1 MDGGGTNEY
10 LTNPQLACLWDGMF
24 TRFWWTD
31 DWLAGL
37 GGSGGVH
44 GHGGTLHSAFF
55 CVGIP
60 FFCPVFLVYWMQ
72 VKDITLARYCDY

>member
-55 CVGIP
+55 LCWNSL
-60 FFCPVFLVYWMQ
+60 FLSGLFGLLDASKRYHLS
-72 VKDITLARYCDY
+72 TLL